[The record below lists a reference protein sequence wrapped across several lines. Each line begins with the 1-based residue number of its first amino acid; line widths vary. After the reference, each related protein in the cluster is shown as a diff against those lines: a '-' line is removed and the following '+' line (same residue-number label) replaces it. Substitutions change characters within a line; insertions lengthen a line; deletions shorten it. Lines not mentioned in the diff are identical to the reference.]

1 MRLRNL
7 LATGSVAAWLLCGMA
22 SAHAITGDYLE
33 VRSCDVF
40 TGPCFANA
48 EMGLTGKEG
57 ILVWHIREGQWNG
70 VSLNGLSVIAVVR
83 TEETMGDTSFRPR
96 KGRSVVIVDSKA
108 TAAQRDALVGFA
120 AAKAGDLVSQ
130 VVAVHT
136 STIEAT
142 MGVCAKSGCST
153 IKAEG
158 MVEVSTRC
166 MGAHDHIC
174 GNEELFYPPL
184 TKVSDPIPAYTE
196 VAAYQGRDLD
206 VTWSLTSQRGAYL
219 ASFEY

>member
-7 LATGSVAAWLLCGMA
+7 LATGSLAVWLLCGMT

-57 ILVWHIREGQWNG
+57 ILVWTIREGRWNG
-70 VSLNGLSVIAVVR
+70 VELNGLSVIAVVR
-83 TEETMGDTSFRPR
+83 TRETMGDTSFRPR
-96 KGRSVVIVDSKA
+96 KGRSVMIVDSKA
-108 TAAQRDALVGFA
+108 NAIQRDALVGFA
-120 AAKAGDLVSQ
+120 AARAGDLVSE

-136 STIEAT
+136 SSIESTIGA
-142 MGVCAKSGCST
+142 CNKSGCST

-158 MVEVSTRC
+158 IVEVSTRC

-184 TKVSDPIPAYTE
+184 TRVAHPIPAYTE
-196 VAAYQGRDLD
+196 VAAYQGSDLD